1 MTSTTTLVQ
10 KQIPSDSDALFE
22 QISEDQTIDLIL
34 KSKTV
39 KKILNL
45 YTSYELAKNVTYEIK
60 THIFASKVYL
70 DAF

>member
-1 MTSTTTLVQ
+1 MLLLQTLN
-10 KQIPSDSDALFE
+10 LFE